1 MICAQRVDDPS
12 GHPDICPTEGGQEK
26 ERQRRFHS
34 IESLVKWESTTNEPV
49 LRAARD
55 EIWQS

>member
-1 MICAQRVDDPS
+1 VDDPS